1 MWCLQ
6 TKAKMK
12 WIMAVKAV
20 KLALC
25 KKADVVLRFVE
36 SVGNSSECVVSGW
49 WNRDSGPSVPGRSL
63 ELWPR
68 LHCGFV
74 GKAGG
79 SIVMSAKLSNWSLRS
94 CGMASPASFPLSL
107 GLAFLTVEWS
117 CMGESV

>member
-1 MWCLQ
+1 
-6 TKAKMK
+6 
-12 WIMAVKAV
+12 MAVKAV
-20 KLALC
+20 TLALS

-36 SVGNSSECVVSGW
+36 SVGIASGCVVSGLW
-49 WNRDSGPSVPGRSL
+49 SRDSGPSVPGSSL

-68 LHCGFV
+68 LHCGCV

-107 GLAFLTVEWS
+107 GLAFLTVE
-117 CMGESV
+117 

>member
-1 MWCLQ
+1 
-6 TKAKMK
+6 
-12 WIMAVKAV
+12 MAVKAV

-25 KKADVVLRFVE
+25 KEADVVLRFVE

-79 SIVMSAKLSNWSLRS
+79 SIVMSAKLSNWPLRS
-94 CGMASPASFPLSL
+94 CGMASPASCPLSL
-107 GLAFLTVEWS
+107 GSTFLTVEWS
-117 CMGESV
+117 CMG